1 MINSRFRTKILLVT
15 VLPVITATLIL
26 AYIFISGRVD
36 EFNKRIN
43 NEGNN
48 IALYV
53 STMSEYGIFS
63 NNFKYLEPSLI
74 HTINQP
80 NIIAVYIEDRNKAIV
95 LKKLNSDYKNF
106 NLKNISN
113 TTYKVFTSDIKK
125 TAVEID
131 DVIDFP
137 GDKSELN
144 RVIGTVNVIMN
155 LENAELLKTK
165 IIQNGTITAFIL
177 TLVTIFIALLFSRSV
192 TNPINQIYKSV
203 NIIKQGD
210 LKHRIPVDFSGEL
223 ATLANR
229 INDMTSSLQLAQS
242 KDKQQ
247 NKELTVAKLEAERAN
262 NAKSL
267 FLSSMSHEI
276 RTPMNAILGYS
287 QLIEIDAKDETLK
300 ENINEIIYA
309 GKHLMLLLDDLL
321 EISQIESGKIS
332 LYIENYSLK
341 DIITSCLSMVKSTA
355 EKTSIKIENKIDSL
369 PDIKINVDEKRF
381 KQVLLNL
388 LSNAIKY
395 NKEHGSVILDYSVE
409 DNKMLHLSIL
419 DTGKGIS
426 YNHYD
431 DIFTYFDRAGQ
442 ECSNITGS
450 GLGLAISKKLIE
462 QMEGNIGFESTQGE
476 GSLFWVKVPL
486 S

>member
-1 MINSRFRTKILLVT
+1 MISTRFRTKVLLVT
-15 VLPVITATLIL
+15 VIPVITAALIL

-48 IALYV
+48 IALYL

-63 NNFKYLEPSLI
+63 NNFKYLDPSLI

-80 NIIAVYIEDRNKAIV
+80 NIIAVYIEDLNKAIV
-95 LKKLNSDYKNF
+95 LKKLNGNYKDF
-106 NLKNISN
+106 NIKNISK
-113 TTYKVFTSDIKK
+113 TTYKVFTSNIIKTTVELDDINDSP
-125 TAVEID
+125 EN
-131 DVIDFP
+131 
-137 GDKSELN
+137 KSKLN
-144 RVIGTVNVIMN
+144 RVIGTVNVVIN
-155 LENAELLKTK
+155 LRNANLLKTK
-165 IIQNGTITAFIL
+165 IIQNGAITTFIL
-177 TLVTIFIALLFSRSV
+177 ILVTIFIALLFSRSV
-192 TNPINQIYKSV
+192 TNPISQIYKSV

-210 LKHRIPVDFSGEL
+210 LQHRIPIDFSGEL
-223 ATLANR
+223 ATLAKG

-242 KDKQQ
+242 KDKET
-247 NKELTVAKLEAERAN
+247 NKELTIAKLEAEQAN
-262 NAKSL
+262 KAKSL

-287 QLIEIDAKDETLK
+287 QIIEIDAKDDLLK
-300 ENINEIIYA
+300 ENVNEIIHA

-321 EISQIESGKIS
+321 EISQIESGKLN
-332 LYIENYSLK
+332 LYIESYNLK
-341 DIITSCLSMVKSTA
+341 DIINSCLSMVKSAA

-369 PDIKINVDEKRF
+369 PDIKISVDEKRL
-381 KQVLLNL
+381 KQVVLNL

-395 NKEHGSVILDYSVE
+395 NNEHGSVILDYSVE
-409 DNKMLHLSIL
+409 DNKMLRLSIL

-426 YNHYD
+426 SNHCD

-462 QMEGNIGFESTQGE
+462 KMEGNIGFESTEGE
-476 GSLFWVKVPL
+476 GSHFWIKIPL
-486 S
+486 A